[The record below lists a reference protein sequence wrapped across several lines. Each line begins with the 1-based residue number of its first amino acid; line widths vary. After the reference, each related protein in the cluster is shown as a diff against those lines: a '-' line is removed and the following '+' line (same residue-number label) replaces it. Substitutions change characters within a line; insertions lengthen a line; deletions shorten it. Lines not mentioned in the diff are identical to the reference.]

1 MIDALRENKTVP
13 TATSRCTVMVP
24 MDNVDSWGVIVVQ
37 VPAWALLQPA
47 AIHSRNIIVIK
58 RILKNPKDN

>member
-1 MIDALRENKTVP
+1 
-13 TATSRCTVMVP
+13 MVP

-47 AIHSRNIIVIK
+47 AIHSRHIIVIK